1 VSGGF
6 QIDKD
11 YVLTCVHVIAQALKS
26 IKGGVIL
33 GQKIWLDYPFITSG
47 CLLKAHII
55 LWKSDDDVAILE
67 LCDKLQDTCTA
78 SMIPEENLLD
88 YRFRVYGFPT
98 NHDDGV

>member
-1 VSGGF
+1 VGGGF

-11 YVLTCVHVIAQALKS
+11 YVLTCAHVIAQALKS

-33 GQKIWLDYPFITSG
+33 GPKIWFDYPFITSG

-55 LWKSDDDVAILE
+55 LWKPDDDVAILE

-78 SMIPEENLLD
+78 STIPEENLLD
-88 YRFRVYGFPT
+88 HRFRVYGFPT